1 MNLYLIL
8 AWRNLWRNRRRTL
21 ISTSSVF
28 FAVFLALVMRSMENG
43 SYDYMIES
51 AVSLYTGYIQ
61 IHGKGYWDKR
71 SLDQSISV
79 SDSRLASFASLN
91 HVTNIA
97 PRLESFVLLSKDSS
111 TRVAQVIG
119 IDPEKEDAM
128 TALAKRITSGRYL
141 LGNDK
146 GALIGSGLA
155 RFLGAGVGD
164 SLVIYGQGF
173 HGVTAAAR
181 VVVIGI
187 LKFPLPALDN
197 SMVYLPLAYA
207 QWLFDA
213 PDRLTSIAFMVQ
225 SPSDIDEVQARLQ
238 AMTGDGTEV
247 MTWEEMM
254 PELVQSIEADSAG
267 GILMLLILYIV
278 IGFGIFGTVMTMTN
292 ERAREFGILV
302 SIGMKRGRL
311 IAITVIETI
320 LISLLGAG
328 AGLVAGIPI
337 LWYLN
342 LHPIGLTGDLA
353 SAMIAY
359 GLEPILPFSV
369 APMIF
374 VVQTLI
380 VFFLGALCA
389 TYPFLVIRKLRP
401 VAAMRA

>member
-1 MNLYLIL
+1 MSLYLIL

-28 FAVFLALVMRSMENG
+28 FAVFLALAMRSMENG
-43 SYDYMIES
+43 SYDYMIQS
-51 AVSLYTGYIQ
+51 AVSLYTGYLQ
-61 IHGKGYWDKR
+61 VHGKGYWDKR

-79 SDSRLASFASLN
+79 SDSQLVSFASLKY
-91 HVTNIA
+91 VTNVD
-97 PRLESFVLLSKDSS
+97 PRLETFVLLSKDSS

-119 IDPEKEDAM
+119 IDPAKENAM
-128 TALAKRITSGRYL
+128 TKLAERITGGRYL
-141 LGNDK
+141 RANDT
-146 GALIGSGLA
+146 GAVIGSGLA

-164 SLVIYGQGF
+164 SVVIYGQGY

-181 VVVIGI
+181 VPVVGI

-197 SMVYLPLAYA
+197 SMVYLPLGYA
-207 QWLFDA
+207 QWLFNA
-213 PDRLTSIAFMVQ
+213 PERLTSVAFMVQ
-225 SPSDIDEVQARLQ
+225 SPSDIDEVQARLV
-238 AMTGDGTEV
+238 AMAGKGTEV

-278 IGFGIFGTVMTMTN
+278 IGFGIFGTIMTMTN
-292 ERAREFGILV
+292 ERAREFGVLI
-302 SIGMKRGRL
+302 SIGMKRGKL
-311 IAITVIETI
+311 IAITAVETV

-328 AGLVAGIPI
+328 AGVAAGIPI

-353 SAMIAY
+353 LAMIGY

-369 APMIF
+369 APAIF
-374 VVQTLI
+374 LAQTLI
-380 VFFLGALCA
+380 VFLLGALCA
-389 TYPFLVIRKLRP
+389 VYPFLVIRKLRP